1 MLKLL
6 GCVLAALLA
15 FANATP
21 ARAQWQVAETAHFI
35 IYSKSSPAELEALAS
50 RLEAYDKLMRMA
62 TSIPE
67 DKAPVKV
74 RIYEV
79 DGPGDIERALGL
91 SATGIVGFYDSN
103 MLGPFLVTPRKT
115 HYGPSVTPQL
125 VLQHEYAHHFMLQ
138 YFPAIY
144 PRWYVEGFAE
154 LIGSSK
160 MLDDGRIGYGMPAKH
175 RGHEIAAYWVPLQ
188 ELLTRE
194 KVSFLDPYGQG
205 WALTHFLTFDK
216 QRSKQLRQYLLAV
229 QAGKS
234 LDQAARVFGDLG
246 ALNREARRYVTSGAF
261 AYKPVKVDI
270 NRPVIQKK
278 RPLTAGEAALI
289 PEVIAFR
296 DDELSSIRSLG
307 QRARERSLRE
317 ANLSR
322 IQDKAARFPN
332 DPFALY
338 LLAEA
343 EAAAGNHSHSQ
354 SALDRLLAIQPNH
367 VRGMARKSLLL
378 SLAAAR
384 LQGPERAAKA
394 AEARQLAVRANRL
407 DIDDPLP
414 LVAFYQSYRATG
426 QKVPPKA
433 VEGLMQAVSTLPGNT
448 SLRQLLVDQLASDS
462 RFAEAIAWLMPI
474 ANSPH
479 QSPRRQAAREQL
491 AKLQEALA
499 RQQGKAAQGAGA
511 TRS

>member
-1 MLKLL
+1 MRKLL
-6 GCVLAALLA
+6 GCVLGALLA
-15 FANATP
+15 LANAAP
-21 ARAQWQVAETAHFI
+21 ARAQWHVADTAHFT
-35 IYSKSSPAELEALAS
+35 IYSKSSPAEIEELAG
-50 RLEAYDKLMRMA
+50 RLEAYDRLMRMA

-79 DGPGDIERALGL
+79 DGTTDIERALGL
-91 SATGIVGFYDSN
+91 NSTGIAGFYDSN
-103 MLGPFLVTPRKT
+103 ILGPFLVTPRKT
-115 HYGPSVTPQL
+115 HFGPRVTPEL

-144 PRWYVEGFAE
+144 PSWYIEGFAE

-175 RGHEIAAYWVPLQ
+175 RGNEIAAYWVPLQ
-188 ELLTRE
+188 ELLTRD
-194 KVSFLDPYGQG
+194 KVRFLDAYGQG

-216 QRSKQLRQYLLAV
+216 ERSKQLRQYLLAL

-234 LDQAARVFGDLG
+234 PEQAARIFGDLG

-270 NRPVIQKK
+270 RRPVIQRK

-296 DDELSSIRSLG
+296 DEELSTFRDLG
-307 QRARERSLRE
+307 KRARERSLRE
-317 ANLSR
+317 ANRRR
-322 IQDKAARFPN
+322 IQDKAARHPN

-343 EAAAGNHSHSQ
+343 EAAAGNPSESE
-354 SALDRLLAIQPNH
+354 AAVDRLLAIQPNH
-367 VRGMARKSLLL
+367 VRGIARKSLLL

-384 LQGPERAAKA
+384 LKGPERAARA
-394 AEARQLAVRANRL
+394 AEARRLAVRANRL
-407 DIDDPLP
+407 DVADPLP
-414 LVAFYQSYRATG
+414 LVAFYQSYRGTG
-426 QKVPPKA
+426 QSVPRKA
-433 VEGLMQAVSTLPGNT
+433 VDGLMQAVSTQPGNT
-448 SLRQLLVDQLASDS
+448 SLRQLLVDQLATDG
-462 RFAEAIAWLMPI
+462 RIAEAIAWLMPI

-479 QSPRRQAAREQL
+479 ESPRREAAREQL
-491 AKLQEALA
+491 ARLQETLA
-499 RQQGKAAQGAGA
+499 RQQGRPAQPAAPK
-511 TRS
+511 S